1 MSQLKSRPFRYRWM
15 LVTTIIAAVSAA
27 VCYIGQF
34 VRIRMN
40 AYYNALADGQEA
52 IKPELNFWE
61 HPAYELKSRFNE
73 YFSYWMMIPIFVA
86 FLAILLFLV
95 VSAWEQ
101 YSLTRLGGG
110 VFYGV
115 MAVALLIP
123 AACYA
128 GAMINYKYTILV
140 AVLFGMPFLMIGVL
154 FMSLLAVRVV
164 RQRKPASAMFSP
176 WIGVPGYIAL
186 FVLCFGPFAAGNYS
200 ATDPGGLVETW
211 LMTIL
216 MGMTVLLM
224 IVDTALYHHTLKR
237 RQSAA

>member
-52 IKPELNFWE
+52 I
-61 HPAYELKSRFNE
+61 
-73 YFSYWMMIPIFVA
+73 
-86 FLAILLFLV
+86 FLV